1 MTVRFGE
8 EPVAPR
14 PPRPALANPASLTGL
29 LSLLVLFL
37 LSGCQ
42 SFPPPES
49 AQVDTEQELVVPF
62 VPQEKYQCGPAALA
76 MMLQWAG
83 KPVTADSLVDE
94 VWLPEREGSLGIE
107 LRAAARSRGLMAY
120 PVENSQAL
128 FTELQAGRPVL
139 VLQNLALRRW
149 PQWHFAVVT
158 GYRDQGNTMVLHSGT
173 DASKTTHWNRFIRT
187 WARADQ
193 WGFTLV
199 EPGQLPASAEPDS
212 LFRAISALPDG
223 DAFWPAAVAAFPDS
237 GKLWFGHGNSL
248 WKQGQQHKALD
259 AFRTATEK
267 APDFA
272 AAWNNRAYAE
282 QALGN
287 KKSANDS
294 ICRAHALAPGDQTIR
309 DSVAE
314 LTGQSCSSSAD
325 APSAEGCCAAN

>member
-1 MTVRFGE
+1 MTRTPFLF
-8 EPVAPR
+8 A
-14 PPRPALANPASLTGL
+14 ALGL
-29 LSLLVLFL
+29 I
-37 LSGCQ
+37 
-42 SFPPPES
+42 
-49 AQVDTEQELVVPF
+49 AA
-62 VPQEKYQCGPAALA
+62 CGGSDSSPAATDPA
-76 MMLQWAG
+76 PADTAVA
-83 KPVTADSLVDE
+83 VTEPTAATTPTSTTVATTDTTA
-94 VWLPEREGSLGIE
+94 PETGS
-107 LRAAARSRGLMAY
+107 AAAGSI
-120 PVENSQAL
+120 
-128 FTELQAGRPVL
+128 QAG
-139 VLQNLALRRW
+139 LADL
-149 PQWHFAVVT
+149 
-158 GYRDQGNTMVLHSGT
+158 
-173 DASKTTHWNRFIRT
+173 DAI
-187 WARADQ
+187 
-193 WGFTLV
+193 
-199 EPGQLPASAEPDS
+199 
-212 LFRAISALPDG
+212 ALPDG

-314 LTGQSCSSSAD
+314 LAGQSCSSSAD

>member
-1 MTVRFGE
+1 MR
-8 EPVAPR
+8 
-14 PPRPALANPASLTGL
+14 S
-29 LSLLVLFL
+29 
-37 LSGCQ
+37 
-42 SFPPPES
+42 
-49 AQVDTEQELVVPF
+49 
-62 VPQEKYQCGPAALA
+62 AALA

-173 DASKTTHWNRFIRT
+173 DAGKTTHWNRFIRT

-199 EPGQLPASAEPDS
+199 EPGQLPASAEPDT

-248 WKQGQQHKALD
+248 WKQGQQHKALE

>member
-1 MTVRFGE
+1 MSVPYGE
-8 EPVAPR
+8 EPIAPR
-14 PPRPALANPASLTGL
+14 LSLVSLTRPFNLACLVSLLAL
-29 LSLLVLFL
+29 LS

-42 SFPPPES
+42 SFPPPQS
-49 AQVDTEQELVVPF
+49 AQVETEQQLVVPF

-83 KPVTADSLVDE
+83 KPVSANSLIDE

-120 PVENSQAL
+120 PVENSEAL
-128 FTELQAGRPVL
+128 FRELQAGRPVL

-158 GYRDQGNTMVLHSGT
+158 GYQDEGNTMVLHSGT
-173 DASKTTHWNRFIRT
+173 DAGKTTHWNRFIRT

-199 EPGQLPASAEPDS
+199 EPGQLPASADPES
-212 LFRAISALPDG
+212 LFRAVSALPNAE
-223 DAFWPAAVAAFPDS
+223 AFWPAAVEAFPNS

-248 WKQGQQHKALD
+248 WSQGQQQPALD
-259 AFRTATEK
+259 AFQRATRQ

-272 AAWNNRAYAE
+272 AAWNNLAYAQ
-282 QALGN
+282 QALGDEEG
-287 KKSANDS
+287 ARDS
-294 ICRAHALAPGDQTIR
+294 ICRAHALAPHDKAIR
-309 DSVAE
+309 DSVME
-314 LTGQSCSSSAD
+314 LTGQSCPEDASSTGSV
-325 APSAEGCCAAN
+325 CCADN

>member
-1 MTVRFGE
+1 M
-8 EPVAPR
+8 APR
-14 PPRPALANPASLTGL
+14 PPRPTRANPASLTGL
-29 LSLLVLFL
+29 VSLLVLFL

-49 AQVDTEQELVVPF
+49 AQADTEQELVVPF

-83 KPVTADSLVDE
+83 KPVTVDSLVDE

-158 GYRDQGNTMVLHSGT
+158 GYRDQGNTMVLHSGP
-173 DASKTTHWNRFIRT
+173 DAGKTTHWNRFIRT

-199 EPGQLPASAEPDS
+199 EPGQLPASAEPDT

-248 WKQGQQHKALD
+248 WKRGQQHKALD

-314 LTGQSCSSSAD
+314 LAGQSCSSSAD

>member
-1 MTVRFGE
+1 
-8 EPVAPR
+8 VAPR
-14 PPRPALANPASLTGL
+14 PPPPTPANPASQTGHV
-29 LSLLVLFL
+29 SRLVVFL
-37 LSGCQ
+37 QSGFP
-42 SFPPPES
+42 SFTPPQS
-49 AQVDTEQELVVPF
+49 AQADTEQEQVVPF

-83 KPVTADSLVDE
+83 KPVTVDSLVDE

-173 DASKTTHWNRFIRT
+173 DAGKTTHWNRFIRT

-199 EPGQLPASAEPDS
+199 EPGQLPASAEPDT

-248 WKQGQQHKALD
+248 WKRGQQHKALD

-314 LTGQSCSSSAD
+314 LAGQSCSSSAD

>member
-14 PPRPALANPASLTGL
+14 PPRPALANPANLTGL
-29 LSLLVLFL
+29 VSLLVLFL

-49 AQVDTEQELVVPF
+49 AQADTEQELVVPF

-83 KPVTADSLVDE
+83 KPVTVDSLVDE

-173 DASKTTHWNRFIRT
+173 DAGKTTHWNRFIRT

-199 EPGQLPASAEPDS
+199 EPGQLPASAEPDT

-248 WKQGQQHKALD
+248 WKRGQQHKALE

-314 LTGQSCSSSAD
+314 LAGQSCSSSAD

>member
-14 PPRPALANPASLTGL
+14 PPRPTRANPASLTGL

-173 DASKTTHWNRFIRT
+173 DAGKTTHWNRFIRT

-199 EPGQLPASAEPDS
+199 EPGQLPASAEPDT

-237 GKLWFGHGNSL
+237 GILWYGHGNSPC
-248 WKQGQQHKALD
+248 KQGQQHKALD
-259 AFRTATEK
+259 AFHNATEK

>member
-1 MTVRFGE
+1 MPAPYGE
-8 EPVAPR
+8 EQIAPR
-14 PPRPALANPASLTGL
+14 LSPTTLTRPFNLACLA
-29 LSLLVLFL
+29 SLLVLL
-37 LSGCQ
+37 SLSGCQ
-42 SFPPPES
+42 SFPPPQS
-49 AQVDTEQELVVPF
+49 AQVDPEQQLVVPF

-83 KPVTADSLVDE
+83 KPVSANSLVDE

-120 PVENSQAL
+120 PVESSQAL
-128 FTELQAGRPVL
+128 FQELQAGRPVL

-158 GYRDQGNTMVLHSGT
+158 GYQDQGNTMVLHSGT
-173 DASKTTHWNRFIRT
+173 NAGKTTHWNRFIRT

-199 EPGQLPASAEPDS
+199 EPGQLPASAEPGT
-212 LFRAISALPDG
+212 LFRAISALPN
-223 DAFWPAAVAAFPDS
+223 AEEFWPTAVAAFPDS

-248 WKQGQQHKALD
+248 WSQGQQQEALD
-259 AFRTATEK
+259 AFRSATDR

-282 QALGN
+282 QALGDVI
-287 KKSANDS
+287 SARDS
-294 ICRAHALAPGDQTIR
+294 ICRARALAPQDQAIS

-325 APSAEGCCAAN
+325 ASSTDGCCAAN

>member
-1 MTVRFGE
+1 MLPSV
-8 EPVAPR
+8 
-14 PPRPALANPASLTGL
+14 PAVMRSVFHTEGRKYPKGISAIL
-29 LSLLVLFL
+29 LLLLFL
-37 LSGCQ
+37 TGCQ
-42 SFPPPES
+42 SFPPPQS
-49 AQVDTEQELVVPF
+49 ATVDTEQQLVVPF
-62 VPQEKYQCGPAALA
+62 VPQERYQCGPAALA

-83 KPVTADSLVDE
+83 KPVSADNLVDE

-120 PVENSQAL
+120 PVENSEAL
-128 FTELQAGRPVL
+128 FSELQAGRPVL

-199 EPGQLPASAEPDS
+199 EPGQLPASAEPDT
-212 LFRAISALPDG
+212 LFRAISALPNAED
-223 DAFWPAAVAAFPDS
+223 FWPAAITAFPDS

-248 WKQGQQHKALD
+248 WSQGQQHKALE
-259 AFRTATEK
+259 AFRNATRN

-282 QALGN
+282 QAQGN
-287 KKSANDS
+287 QDSARDS
-294 ICRAHALAPGDQTIR
+294 ICQAHSLAPQDDAIR

-314 LTGQSCSSSAD
+314 LTGQSCSSTDASSAD
-325 APSAEGCCAAN
+325 DCCAAN

>member
-14 PPRPALANPASLTGL
+14 PPRPTRANPASLTGL
-29 LSLLVLFL
+29 VSLLVLFL

-42 SFPPPES
+42 SLPPPES

-94 VWLPEREGSLGIE
+94 VWLPERAGSLGIE

-173 DASKTTHWNRFIRT
+173 DAGKTTHWNRFIRT

-199 EPGQLPASAEPDS
+199 EPGQLPASAEPDT

-248 WKQGQQHKALD
+248 WKRGQQHKALD

-314 LTGQSCSSSAD
+314 LAGQSCSSSAD